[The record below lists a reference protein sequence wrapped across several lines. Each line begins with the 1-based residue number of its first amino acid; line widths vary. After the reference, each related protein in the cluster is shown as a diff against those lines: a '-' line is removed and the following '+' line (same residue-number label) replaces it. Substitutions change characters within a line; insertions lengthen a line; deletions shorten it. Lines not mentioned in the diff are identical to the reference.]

1 MGESSGAKDSSI
13 TSSELRSERYNP
25 KLARAASENWLGCR

>member
-13 TSSELRSERYNP
+13 TSSELRLEGYHL
-25 KLARAASENWLGCR
+25 KLARAAAKNW